1 MDARQ
6 PGLHASTGE
15 AFLHGGKLQDAESEF
30 HLELQLDSANE
41 PAWLGLAEA
50 ALAQRQADAALKNVA
65 KAWEVS
71 PELLAVHRE
80 FPTIE
85 LAQDTAKALIEK
97 LQALSS
103 DEAPL
108 HFLLASLYAPTNE
121 NLQSDGQWKAFNAGV
136 LAWKE
141 RSRSSHPADMEQEAC
156 KAHRYSECV
165 AFLQRVQP
173 LNNSQRLLLGKLQ
186 FDLRDYQSATDSLAK
201 VTGVNGENAEADYWL
216 ALTYHWLGA
225 ESYARLEE
233 SFPDSW
239 RAHQLR
245 GEGYALRKDL
255 DNALK
260 EFQIAV
266 QLRPDASELHEAIAE
281 VFLDKHSE
289 EDAQS
294 ELEKTLA
301 LDASRTR
308 ALYLLG
314 RLYVQKRE
322 NEKALPYLQHAVRL
336 QPDLTEAASLLG
348 TTYV

>member
-1 MDARQ
+1 M
-6 PGLHASTGE
+6 
-15 AFLHGGKLQDAESEF
+15 HGGKLQDAESEF

-201 VTGVNGENAEADYWL
+201 VTGVNGAIQSTVTDAKGVYHFP
-216 ALTYHWLGA
+216 ALPPGA
-225 ESYARLEE
+225 YAVKAAL
-233 SFPDSW
+233 SVCIHQWFPP
-239 RAHQLR
+239 R
-245 GEGYALRKDL
+245 
-255 DNALK
+255 
-260 EFQIAV
+260 
-266 QLRPDASELHEAIAE
+266 
-281 VFLDKHSE
+281 
-289 EDAQS
+289 
-294 ELEKTLA
+294 
-301 LDASRTR
+301 DASRFMAHVEPR
-308 ALYLLG
+308 G
-314 RLYVQKRE
+314 QI
-322 NEKALPYLQHAVRL
+322 
-336 QPDLTEAASLLG
+336 
-348 TTYV
+348 